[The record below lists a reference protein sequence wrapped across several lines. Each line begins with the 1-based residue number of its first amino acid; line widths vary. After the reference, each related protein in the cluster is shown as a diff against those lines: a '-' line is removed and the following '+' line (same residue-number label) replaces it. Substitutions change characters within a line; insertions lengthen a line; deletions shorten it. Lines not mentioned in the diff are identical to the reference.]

1 MYKYRNYRIDRKLK
15 KIVVENLT
23 NEEFEKWAKSRG
35 TYEKDVWYFEISHL
49 TEIDDILEHC
59 FDSSELSLNIAELEE
74 DNDNYYDFD

>member
-1 MYKYRNYRIDRKLK
+1 M
-15 KIVVENLT
+15 
-23 NEEFEKWAKSRG
+23 
-35 TYEKDVWYFEISHL
+35 WYFEISHL